1 MLDKKTKK
9 DIKELDQELA
19 KIATKRLHELDFIR
33 ALKQVMQRETDETKL
48 IVWAEQGI
56 MQIQLHYASMFN
68 QTMQIVEKEHP
79 DTHLLYHNN
88 ASSFR
93 SLVKGYLSNYGYYFE
108 ESPDHT
114 YVSLIWG
121 VYRSGL

>member
-1 MLDKKTKK
+1 MHKKTKK

-19 KIATKRLHELDFIR
+19 KIATKRLRELGFIC

-48 IVWAEQGI
+48 IVWAKQGN
-56 MQIQLHYASMFN
+56 MQIQLPYVSLFN
-68 QTMQIVEKEHP
+68 QTMQIVAKEHP
-79 DTHLLYHNN
+79 DTHLLYCNN

-93 SLVKGYLSNYGYYFE
+93 SLVKEYLSNHGYYFE
-108 ESPDHT
+108 ESADHT
-114 YVSLIWG
+114 YVSFIWG